1 MAQEIDIKAEK
12 KKLAEEKKKLRAE
25 QKAQSKEAKKR
36 AKELA
41 DKEADLDDDAP
52 GGGLSMIL
60 VTVFIVLIWIGI
72 ICILIKLDVGGLG
85 SNVLRPII
93 GNVPVINKVLPSD
106 GVTET
111 DDLEAYYGY
120 SSLADAVAQIQALE
134 LELTSA
140 QTANGTYVQ
149 QIEELK
155 AEVNRLKTF
164 EDQQTEFQ
172 RIKTEFYEE
181 VVYADNGP
189 GEDAYRKYY
198 ESMDPETAQY
208 LYQEVVKKEAVD
220 AEITDYAAAYA
231 AMEPKDAAEIFN
243 TMGSSLDLVGKILG
257 AMNSA
262 QRGAILGAMDPEM
275 AAQVTRIMDP
285 D

>member
-85 SNVLRPII
+85 SNVLRPVI

>member
-25 QKAQSKEAKKR
+25 QKAQSREAKKR
-36 AKELA
+36 ARELA

-60 VTVFIVLIWIGI
+60 VTLFIVLIWIGI

-120 SSLADAVAQIQALE
+120 SSLADAVA
-134 LELTSA
+134 
-140 QTANGTYVQ
+140 
-149 QIEELK
+149 
-155 AEVNRLKTF
+155 
-164 EDQQTEFQ
+164 
-172 RIKTEFYEE
+172 
-181 VVYADNGP
+181 
-189 GEDAYRKYY
+189 
-198 ESMDPETAQY
+198 
-208 LYQEVVKKEAVD
+208 
-220 AEITDYAAAYA
+220 
-231 AMEPKDAAEIFN
+231 
-243 TMGSSLDLVGKILG
+243 
-257 AMNSA
+257 
-262 QRGAILGAMDPEM
+262 
-275 AAQVTRIMDP
+275 
-285 D
+285 

>member
-164 EDQQTEFQ
+164 EDQPTEFQ

-181 VVYADNGP
+181 VVYADNGS
-189 GEDAYRKYY
+189 GADAYKKYY
-198 ESMDPETAQY
+198 EQMDPETAQY
-208 LYQEVVKKEAVD
+208 LYQEVVKKGAVD

>member
-25 QKAQSKEAKKR
+25 QKAQSREAKKR
-36 AKELA
+36 ARELA

-60 VTVFIVLIWIGI
+60 VTLFIVLIWIGI

-220 AEITDYAAAYA
+220 ASVTDYAAAYA
-231 AMEPKDAAEIFN
+231 AMDPKDAAEIFN
-243 TMGSSLDLVGKILG
+243 TMGSSLELVGKILN

-262 QRGAILGAMDPEM
+262 QRGAILGAMDPDM
-275 AAQVTRIMDP
+275 AAQVTRTMDP

>member
-12 KKLAEEKKKLRAE
+12 KKLAEEKKKLKAE

-36 AKELA
+36 ARELA

-60 VTVFIVLIWIGI
+60 VTLFIVLIWIGI

-93 GNVPVINKVLPSD
+93 GNVPVINKVLPGD

-181 VVYADNGP
+181 VVYAENGP
-189 GEDAYRKYY
+189 GADAYRKYY
-198 ESMDPETAQY
+198 EDMDPETAQY

-220 AEITDYAAAYA
+220 ASVADYAAAYA
-231 AMEPKDAAEIFN
+231 AMDPNDAAEIFN
-243 TMGSSLDLVGKILG
+243 TMGSSLELVGKILK

-262 QRGAILGAMDPEM
+262 QRGAILGAMDPDM